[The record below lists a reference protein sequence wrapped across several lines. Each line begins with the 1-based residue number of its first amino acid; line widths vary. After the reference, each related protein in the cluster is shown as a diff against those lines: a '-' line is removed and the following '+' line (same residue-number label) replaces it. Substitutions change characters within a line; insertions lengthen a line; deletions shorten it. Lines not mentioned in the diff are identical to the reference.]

1 MECQSVKQG
10 VREGNDGNQRRA
22 QAGNDGNKKS
32 ETAAR
37 VSR

>member
-1 MECQSVKQG
+1 MRESVKQG
-10 VREGNDGNQRRA
+10 VREGNDGNERRA
-22 QAGNDGNKKS
+22 HAGDDGKKKS